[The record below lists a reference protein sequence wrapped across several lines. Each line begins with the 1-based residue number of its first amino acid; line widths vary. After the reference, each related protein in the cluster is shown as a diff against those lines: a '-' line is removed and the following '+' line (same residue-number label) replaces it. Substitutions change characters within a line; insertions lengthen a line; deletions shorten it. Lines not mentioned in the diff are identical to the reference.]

1 MGTTAD
7 KLNKLLETKANIKQ
21 AIINKGV
28 DVSDDTKFA
37 DYPAKIA
44 DIIVGDAG
52 DLIFYKNLYDARTSN
67 GTSMKGLFSYAAG
80 DLDLSNLDTS
90 KVSDMSYMFSSCSSN
105 YLDLS
110 KFDTSKVTN
119 MSNMF
124 TSCSSEINI
133 DGWDTS
139 KVTNTNYMFQN
150 FSNKNKYLDLS
161 VLDFSNVTNAGSMFA
176 SCDLDY
182 IDIRNCNFNLSKIF
196 VGSSNNSPFY
206 QASGKILDL
215 SNYDIT
221 GLKSTYYLCGFSNFS
236 TVNLT
241 NWKTTEVTNMN
252 SAFYYMTSL
261 QELIIPDWDMT
272 NVTNTSNMFYN
283 NSKLVKIDL
292 SRSNNITLS
301 KITPLIPSKT
311 KAAPGTILVPEDLDR
326 ATYDAL
332 IAKYWMPIGAACAD
346 NVTSCTIA
354 SVDEIMPGKSVKVYL
369 GAYEP
374 WYADLN
380 KIEIVV
386 LDESIA
392 TIDED
397 NVITSTGVLGD
408 IVLEARIKDTQEVV
422 GTKTIAVSEV
432 DNYPNIVKVMIT
444 GNPSSTTTVFKIN
457 ESNVALNKLTKESDN
472 FYSYDAGNPITSV
485 NFNTSYVS
493 HIIKLNTSNI
503 TSFKQAFYHS
513 SSNPIIYIC
522 TEMFN
527 TSNVTS
533 MHWMFYNCRSLPSL
547 DLSNWDTSNVTSMDS
562 MFYGCELLT
571 DLDLSSFDMSK
582 VTNTS
587 NMFANCTNLTN
598 LQAPRNIN
606 TNMDLGYRTLLTHDS
621 LMSVINNL
629 MPQTSTKTLTLGA
642 TNLAKLT
649 DEEKAIATNKGWTLK

>member
-21 AIINKGV
+21 AIIDKGV
-28 DVSDDTKFA
+28 DIPDDTKFA
-37 DYPAKIA
+37 DYPSKIGMIIA
-44 DIIVGDAG
+44 DGDAG
-52 DLIFYKNLYDARTSN
+52 DLYYYKDLYNLRTSN
-67 GTSMKGLFSYAAG
+67 GTSMRGLFSYAAG

-90 KVSDMSYMFSSCSSN
+90 KVSDMSYMFSNCSSY

-110 KFDTSKVTN
+110 NFDTSNVTD
-119 MSNMF
+119 MSYMF
-124 TSCSSEINI
+124 ISCSSEINI

-139 KVTNTNYMFQN
+139 KVTNAQNMFQS
-150 FSNKNKYLDLS
+150 FSNRNKYLDLS
-161 VLDFSNVTNAGSMFA
+161 VLDFSNVTNASNMFA
-176 SCDLDY
+176 SCNLDY

-272 NVTNTSNMFYN
+272 NVTNTSSMFYN

-326 ATYDAL
+326 ITYDAL
-332 IAKYWMPIGAACAD
+332 IAKYWIPIGAACAD
-346 NVTSCTIA
+346 NITSCTIA
-354 SVDEIMPGKSVKVYL
+354 SVDEIMPGKSTKVFV

-374 WYADLN
+374 WYADLS
-380 KIEIVV
+380 KVEIVMV
-386 LDESIA
+386 SDSSIA
-392 TIDED
+392 TIDE
-397 NVITSTGVLGD
+397 NNIITSTGVLGD
-408 IVLEARIKDTQEVV
+408 IVLEVRLIDTQEVV

-432 DNYPNIVKVMIT
+432 DNYPNVIKVIIT
-444 GNPSSTTTVFKIN
+444 GNPSSTTTVFKVN
-457 ESNVALNKLTKESDN
+457 GSNVALNKLTKESDS
-472 FYSYDAGNPITSV
+472 FYSYDAGSPITKVS
-485 NFNTSYVS
+485 FDQSYVT
-493 HIIKLNTSNI
+493 HIVKLNTSNI
-503 TSFKQAFYHS
+503 TSFKNAFYS
-513 SSNPIIYIC
+513 SAIKYIC
-522 TEMFN
+522 TETFD
-527 TSNVTS
+527 TSNATN
-533 MHWMFYNCRSLPSL
+533 MDYMFKDCQSLTSL
-547 DLSNWDTSNVTSMDS
+547 DLSSFNTSKVTNMDY
-562 MFYGCELLT
+562 MFDSCELLT
-571 DLDLSSFDMSK
+571 NLDLSSFDMSK
-582 VTNTS
+582 VTNATYMVS
-587 NMFANCTNLTN
+587 NCTNLTN

-606 TNMDLGYRTLLTHDS
+606 TPINFDYRTLLTHES
-621 LMSVINNL
+621 LMSIINNL
-629 MPQTSTKTLTLGA
+629 MPQTSTKLLKLGTA
-642 TNLAKLT
+642 NLAKLT
-649 DEEKAIATNKGWTLK
+649 DEEKAIATNKGWTLR

>member
-1 MGTTAD
+1 LGTTAD

-21 AIINKGV
+21 AIIDKGV
-28 DVSDDTKFA
+28 DVADDTKFA
-37 DYPAKIA
+37 DYPAKIGMIIA
-44 DIIVGDAG
+44 DGDAG
-52 DLIFYKNLYDARTSN
+52 DLYYYKNFYDARTSN
-67 GTSMKGLFSYAAG
+67 GTSMKGLFAYTSG

-90 KVSDMSYMFSSCSSN
+90 KVSDMGYMFASCSSN

-119 MSNMF
+119 MQYMFSN
-124 TSCSSEINI
+124 CISEINI

-139 KVTNTNYMFQN
+139 KVTNMQYMFQN
-150 FSNKNKYLDLS
+150 FTNKNKHLDLS
-161 VLDFSNVTNAGSMFA
+161 VLDFSKVTNASEMF
-176 SCDLDY
+176 SGCNIDY
-182 IDIRNCNFNLSKIF
+182 VDIRNCNLNLSKF
-196 VGSSNNSPFY
+196 SSGYLPFK
-206 QASGKILDL
+206 SVKGTVLDL

-221 GLKSTYYLCGFSNFS
+221 GLKSTYNLCYFCGCS

-241 NWKTTEVTNMN
+241 NWKTTEVTDMRQT
-252 SAFYYMTSL
+252 FYYCSSL
-261 QELIIPDWDMT
+261 LELIIPDWDMT
-272 NVTNTSNMFYN
+272 NVTNTSSMFGN
-283 NSKLVKIDL
+283 TSNIKKIDI

-326 ATYDAL
+326 ITYDAL
-332 IAKYWMPIGAACAD
+332 IAKYWIPIGAACAD
-346 NVTSCTIA
+346 NITSCTIA
-354 SVDEIMPGKSVKVYL
+354 SVDEIMPGKSTKVFV

-374 WYADLN
+374 WYADLS
-380 KIEIVV
+380 KVEMVMV
-386 LDESIA
+386 SDSSIA

-422 GTKTIAVSEV
+422 GTKTITVSEV
-432 DNYPNIVKVMIT
+432 DNYPNVIKVMIT

-503 TSFKQAFYHS
+503 TSLYRAFYHS

-533 MHWMFYNCRSLPSL
+533 MSYMFYYCKSLTSL
-547 DLSNWDTSNVTSMDS
+547 DLSNWDTSKVTIMDY
-562 MFYGCELLT
+562 MFQGCELLT

-582 VTNTS
+582 VTSTS
-587 NMFANCTNLTN
+587 NMFNACTSLTN

-606 TNMDLGYRTLLTHDS
+606 TNIDLGYRTLLTHDS